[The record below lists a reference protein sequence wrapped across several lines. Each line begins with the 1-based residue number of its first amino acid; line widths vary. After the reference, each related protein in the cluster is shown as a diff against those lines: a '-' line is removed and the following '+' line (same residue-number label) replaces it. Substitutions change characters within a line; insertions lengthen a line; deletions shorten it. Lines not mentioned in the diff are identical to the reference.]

1 MAYTAPDAR
10 TFAKER
16 KSLAEKITAELARID
31 SELDTLVLG
40 GLTLASGEIY
50 VGDAGGSATAVTPSG
65 DVTIS
70 NTGVTTIG
78 AKKVTAAMTALADGK
93 IMIGGATGVAAEK
106 TISGDIT
113 MTNEGVVSLAA
124 GAIDPAV
131 LTLADGYII
140 VGDAGGGGAA
150 VAMTGDVAIANTGAT
165 TIQAKAVE
173 PSMIAL
179 TEAHVLV
186 GNGGAASDVA
196 LSGDI
201 TVDKTGAVTIG
212 AKKVTESMVALADGK
227 ILIGGAGG
235 AAAAQTP
242 TGILAMTN
250 AGVTSIPL
258 TEAYILVGDGGT
270 PSKAAGVAMS
280 GDVTISKTGA
290 TTIGA
295 KKVTP
300 SMVALTEAHIL
311 VGDGGAGA
319 DVAISGDVTIDKTG
333 AVTIASSAVE
343 AGMIANGILT
353 GDKVANTGSDNAIG
367 GIPMIYEIAIEH
379 ASADNDII
387 ITHKSKVL
395 DFWFIPSGV
404 PSVNDKV
411 QLFNGV
417 NAITDNIACVATE
430 SAVVR
435 ATTIDDT
442 YSTINASGT
451 MRVTAVAD
459 TAVAGKAYVMAI
471 RVA

>member
-10 TFAKER
+10 TFAKKR
-16 KSLAEKITAELARID
+16 KSLAEKITAELALID

-40 GLTLASGEIY
+40 GLTLPSGEIY
-50 VGDAGGSATAVTPSG
+50 VGDAGGTATAVTPSG

-70 NTGVTTIG
+70 NTGVTTI
-78 AKKVTAAMTALADGK
+78 
-93 IMIGGATGVAAEK
+93 
-106 TISGDIT
+106 S
-113 MTNEGVVSLAA
+113 
-124 GAIDPAV
+124 
-131 LTLADGYII
+131 
-140 VGDAGGGGAA
+140 
-150 VAMTGDVAIANTGAT
+150 
-165 TIQAKAVE
+165 
-173 PSMIAL
+173 
-179 TEAHVLV
+179 
-186 GNGGAASDVA
+186 
-196 LSGDI
+196 
-201 TVDKTGAVTIG
+201 
-212 AKKVTESMVALADGK
+212 
-227 ILIGGAGG
+227 
-235 AAAAQTP
+235 
-242 TGILAMTN
+242 
-250 AGVTSIPL
+250 
-258 TEAYILVGDGGT
+258 
-270 PSKAAGVAMS
+270 
-280 GDVTISKTGA
+280 
-290 TTIGA
+290 
-295 KKVTP
+295 
-300 SMVALTEAHIL
+300 
-311 VGDGGAGA
+311 
-319 DVAISGDVTIDKTG
+319 
-333 AVTIASSAVE
+333 
-343 AGMIANGILT
+343 NGILT
-353 GDKVANTGSDNAIG
+353 GDKIANTASDNAIG

>member
-10 TFAKER
+10 TFAKKR
-16 KSLAEKITAELARID
+16 KSLAEKITAELTLID
-31 SELDTLVLG
+31 SELDTLALG
-40 GLTLASGEIY
+40 GLALPSGGIY
-50 VGDAGGSATAVTPSG
+50 VGDAGGTATAVTPSG

-70 NTGVTTIG
+70 NTGVTTI
-78 AKKVTAAMTALADGK
+78 
-93 IMIGGATGVAAEK
+93 
-106 TISGDIT
+106 
-113 MTNEGVVSLAA
+113 
-124 GAIDPAV
+124 
-131 LTLADGYII
+131 
-140 VGDAGGGGAA
+140 
-150 VAMTGDVAIANTGAT
+150 
-165 TIQAKAVE
+165 QAKAVE
-173 PSMIAL
+173 PSMI
-179 TEAHVLV
+179 
-186 GNGGAASDVA
+186 
-196 LSGDI
+196 
-201 TVDKTGAVTIG
+201 
-212 AKKVTESMVALADGK
+212 
-227 ILIGGAGG
+227 
-235 AAAAQTP
+235 
-242 TGILAMTN
+242 
-250 AGVTSIPL
+250 
-258 TEAYILVGDGGT
+258 
-270 PSKAAGVAMS
+270 
-280 GDVTISKTGA
+280 
-290 TTIGA
+290 
-295 KKVTP
+295 
-300 SMVALTEAHIL
+300 ALTEAHIL

-367 GIPMIYEIAIEH
+367 GIPMVYEIAIEH
-379 ASADNDII
+379 ASADNDVV

-417 NAITDNIACVATE
+417 NAITDNIACVATAN
-430 SAVVR
+430 AVVR